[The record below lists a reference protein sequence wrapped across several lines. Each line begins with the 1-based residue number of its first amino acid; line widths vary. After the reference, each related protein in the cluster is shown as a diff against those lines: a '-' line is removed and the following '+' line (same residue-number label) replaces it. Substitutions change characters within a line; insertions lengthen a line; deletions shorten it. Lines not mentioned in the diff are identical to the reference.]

1 MVILDTNVLSA
12 LMQDEP
18 DRTVATWL
26 NEQSRISIWTTSVT
40 IMELSFGIEILPAG
54 KKRSHLTKLFEIL
67 LAEKVGGRVAAFDR
81 VAAQHTA
88 DLMASR
94 YRSGRPTELRDTMI
108 AGIAIA
114 NHATIATCNT
124 THFRDLSVPVINP
137 WSP

>member
-18 DRTVATWL
+18 DRTVTTWL

-40 IMELSFGIEILPAG
+40 IMELSFGIQILPAG
-54 KKRSHLTKLFEIL
+54 KKRSHLAQLFEIL
-67 LAEKVGGRVAAFDR
+67 LAEKVGGRVASFDG

-94 YRSGRPTELRDTMI
+94 YRSGRPAELRDTMI
-108 AGIAIA
+108 AGIALA
-114 NHATIATCNT
+114 NHATIATRNT
-124 THFRDLSVPVINP
+124 PHFRDLSVPVINP
-137 WSP
+137 WSA

>member
-26 NEQSRISIWTTSVT
+26 NEQFRISIWTTSVT

-67 LAEKVGGRVAAFDR
+67 LFDR

-94 YRSGRPTELRDTMI
+94 YRSGRPTELRDTI
-108 AGIAIA
+108 VAGIALA
-114 NHATIATCNT
+114 NHAIIATRNAP
-124 THFRDLSVPVINP
+124 HFRHLSVPVINP

>member
-18 DRTVATWL
+18 DRAVTSWL
-26 NEQSRISIWTTSVT
+26 NGQSRISIWTTSVT
-40 IMELSFGIEILPAG
+40 IMELSFGIQILPAG
-54 KKRSHLTKLFEIL
+54 KKRSHLTQLFEIL
-67 LAEKVGGRVAAFDR
+67 LSEKVGGRVASFDR

-94 YRSGRPTELRDTMI
+94 YRSGRPVELRDTMI

-114 NHATIATCNT
+114 NHATIATRNT
-124 THFRDLSVPVINP
+124 PHFRDLSVPVVDP

>member
-67 LAEKVGGRVAAFDR
+67 LNEKVGERVASFDR

-94 YRSGRPTELRDTMI
+94 YRSGRPTELRDTI
-108 AGIAIA
+108 VAGIALA
-114 NHATIATCNT
+114 NHAIIATRNT
-124 THFRDLSVPVINP
+124 PHFRDLSVPVINP